1 MNKTKIG
8 IFLSLLLLV
17 GLTSCGEQK
26 SNNKLMLNEILIDNQ
41 NNFQD
46 DYGLHSAWIEI
57 FNRSYGSADLAG
69 CLLKVSSQPGDTV
82 TYFIPKGDVLTLVKP
97 RQHALF
103 WADGEPN
110 RGTFHT
116 SCKLNPETANWIGLF
131 DSGRNIID
139 QIVVPANALG
149 ADQSYA
155 RISDG
160 AADWEVKGGSKDKYV
175 TPSTNNKTLDSNA
188 KMEKFEEHDSVGIG
202 MSISAMSVVFCG
214 LILLFVAFKVVGKVA
229 VNLSKRNAMKAKG
242 LFDSGR
248 NIIDQIVV
256 PANALGADQSY
267 ARISDGAADWEVKGG
282 SKDKYVTPSTNNK
295 TLDSNAKMEKFEEH
309 DSVGIGMSISAMSVV
324 FCGLILLFVAF
335 KVVGKVAVNLSK
347 RNAMK
352 AKGIDKVEAK
362 ELSQAPGEVYAAISM
377 ALHEMQDEVHDV
389 EETVLTITRV
399 KRSYSPWSSKIY
411 TLREN
416 PNRK

>member
-8 IFLSLLLLV
+8 IFFTLLLMLGV
-17 GLTSCGEQK
+17 CSSCGEK
-26 SNNKLMLNEILIDNQ
+26 KDTNKLLLNEVLITNES
-41 NNFQD
+41 NFQD
-46 DYGLHSAWIEI
+46 DYGVHSAWIEI
-57 FNRSYGSADLAG
+57 FNKSYGSADLAA

-82 TYFIPKGDVLTLVKP
+82 TYFIPKGDILTLVKP

-116 SCKLNPETANWIGLF
+116 SFKLNPETANWVGLF
-131 DSGRNIID
+131 DSGRKLLD
-139 QIVVPANALG
+139 QVVIPAGTLG
-149 ADQSYA
+149 PNQSYA

-214 LILLFVAFKVVGKVA
+214 LILLF
-229 VNLSKRNAMKAKG
+229 
-242 LFDSGR
+242 
-248 NIIDQIVV
+248 I
-256 PANALGADQSY
+256 
-267 ARISDGAADWEVKGG
+267 
-282 SKDKYVTPSTNNK
+282 
-295 TLDSNAKMEKFEEH
+295 
-309 DSVGIGMSISAMSVV
+309 
-324 FCGLILLFVAF
+324 AF

>member
-8 IFLSLLLLV
+8 IFFTLLLV
-17 GLTSCGEQK
+17 LGVCSSCGEK
-26 SNNKLMLNEILIDNQ
+26 RSNNKLLLNEVLIDNQ

-57 FNRSYGSADLAG
+57 FNKSYGSADLAA

-82 TYFIPKGDVLTLVKP
+82 TYFIPKGDILTLVKP

-116 SCKLNPETANWIGLF
+116 SFKLNPETANWVGLF
-131 DSGRNIID
+131 DSGRKLLD
-139 QIVVPANALG
+139 QVVIPAGTLG
-149 ADQSYA
+149 PNQSYA

-214 LILLFVAFKVVGKVA
+214 LILLF
-229 VNLSKRNAMKAKG
+229 
-242 LFDSGR
+242 
-248 NIIDQIVV
+248 I
-256 PANALGADQSY
+256 
-267 ARISDGAADWEVKGG
+267 
-282 SKDKYVTPSTNNK
+282 
-295 TLDSNAKMEKFEEH
+295 
-309 DSVGIGMSISAMSVV
+309 
-324 FCGLILLFVAF
+324 AF